1 MLMVRCNMVNKRSII
16 SGIISEP
23 TMGTWPVAGIL
34 WKMVGGFI
42 MMLMLM
48 AVALACCM
56 VSIKLIINHII
67 LMLQMA
73 MKRSAYR
80 LLIIKP
86 TILIQLW

>member
-1 MLMVRCNMVNKRSII
+1 MQMVRCNMVNKRSMI
-16 SGIISEP
+16 SGIISKL

-48 AVALACCM
+48 VMAQACCM
-56 VSIKLIINHII
+56 ALIKLTINHII
-67 LMLQMA
+67 LMLQMV